1 MPYLRQSGYCYINTI
16 DFEIIFFIFA
26 VYVLT
31 LIYMIHYPSRL
42 IKQE

>member
-1 MPYLRQSGYCYINTI
+1 MPYLRQSGDCYVSTI

-31 LIYMIHYPSRL
+31 LIYYTFSKSGAMP
-42 IKQE
+42 Q